1 MWQLCYM
8 EAPSATTRDKNP
20 RFPVES
26 IPHAVWLYFPF
37 CLRFRDGEELL
48 CERGVVVTSEA
59 IRKWCSK
66 IDQQYANHWRRRR
79 PRPGDTWGLDNMM
92 LTSKD
97 EYPYL

>member
-1 MWQLCYM
+1 MG
-8 EAPSATTRDKNP
+8 APSATTRYTNH

-26 IPHAVWLYFPF
+26 ITHAVWLYFQF

-66 IDQQYANHWRRRR
+66 IDQQYANHLRRRR
-79 PRPGDTWGLDNMM
+79 PRPGDKWDLDNMM
-92 LTSKD
+92 LTIKD
-97 EYPYL
+97 ECPYV